1 MKKIILCADDFAL
14 SAPISEGI
22 VELVEMGRLSAVS
35 CMTEGKYWLDK
46 NNRLPQLRDRIDI
59 GLHFNLTQSFGT
71 PKESLQT
78 VIRESLLGP
87 LSRTRIEN
95 SLHDQLD
102 LFESVMG
109 EAPDFIDGHQ
119 HIHLFPRVRTV
130 LLQTL
135 ARRYRHRRPWL
146 RQVNPSL
153 RAGTGRRKS
162 LIIDVLGWGFAREAK
177 RYGFD
182 LNPSFSGIYTLHN
195 QTDFGQHMRQW
206 LRHASDGEL
215 IMCHPGKLEH
225 NHAHDPAERDAITRT
240 RELTWLASDE
250 FGALLHELDIALVR
264 FKDIAVKPD
273 DAQTNRSS

>member
-35 CMTEGKYWLDK
+35 CMTEGKYWRDK
-46 NNRLPQLRDRIDI
+46 TNRLPQQRDRVDI
-59 GLHFNLTQSFGT
+59 GLHFNLTQGFGT
-71 PKESLQT
+71 PKVSLQT
-78 VIRESLLGP
+78 LIRESLLGS
-87 LSRTRIEN
+87 LSRHHIET
-95 SLHDQLD
+95 SLHNQLD
-102 LFESVMG
+102 LFEAVMG

-162 LIIDVLGWGFAREAK
+162 LIIDLLGWGFAREAA
-177 RYGFD
+177 RYGFN

-195 QTDFGQHMRQW
+195 QTDFGSHMRQW

-215 IMCHPGKLEH
+215 IMCHPGKLTA
-225 NHAHDPAERDAITRT
+225 NNDNTLYPSDTIATTRT
-240 RELTWLASDE
+240 SELAWLASDE
-250 FGALLHELDIALVR
+250 FGALLRELEIKLVR
-264 FKDIAVKPD
+264 FKDIAPPH
-273 DAQTNRSS
+273 